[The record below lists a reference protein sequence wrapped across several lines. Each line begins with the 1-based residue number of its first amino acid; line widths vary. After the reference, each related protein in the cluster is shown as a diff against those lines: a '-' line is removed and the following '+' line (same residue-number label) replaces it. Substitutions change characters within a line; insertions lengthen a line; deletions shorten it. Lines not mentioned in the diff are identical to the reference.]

1 MGRGQAIVC
10 IQCGHPVG
18 DPPVL
23 NKLPEGG
30 NCPACAERLLET
42 LPPIFHAPVFAPG
55 GASDGAPVPEEQGEY
70 EEYEGYE
77 GYREDREH
85 ERGPE
90 GYSGFE
96 GGGESA

>member
-1 MGRGQAIVC
+1 MGHGQAIVC
-10 IQCGHPVG
+10 IQCGHSVG

-23 NKLPEGG
+23 NELPDGG

-42 LPPIFHAPVFAPG
+42 LPPIFSSPVDAPE
-55 GASDGAPVPEEQGEY
+55 GAPVPEEQGEY
-70 EEYEGYE
+70 GEYGESGE
-77 GYREDREH
+77 RGER